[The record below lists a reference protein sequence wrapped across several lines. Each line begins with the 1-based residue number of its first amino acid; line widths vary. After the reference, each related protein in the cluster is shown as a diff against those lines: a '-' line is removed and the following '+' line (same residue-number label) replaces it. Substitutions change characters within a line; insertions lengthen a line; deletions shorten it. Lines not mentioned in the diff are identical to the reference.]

1 MRLDHGSLLVSD
13 VRRSVD
19 FYTGALGL
27 TEVPRPPTFDAPGAW
42 LAIGEAQQ
50 LHLVGEGEPGRT
62 QEMNPPWD
70 PAEVAIGYTNHLAF
84 QVEDLDAAL
93 ARARE
98 HGVEPAGEVFARGDG
113 VRRTFVTDPDGHVI
127 ELMETGVPVTGSEP
141 RLQVPRRS
149 G

>member
-13 VRRSVD
+13 VERAVR

-42 LAIGEAQQ
+42 LQVGDQQ
-50 LHLVGEGEPGRT
+50 IHLVGEGEPGRT
-62 QEMNPPWD
+62 RAMNPPWD
-70 PAEVAIGYTNHLAF
+70 PAEIAIGYTNHLALL
-84 QVEDLDAAL
+84 VDDLDAAL
-93 ARARE
+93 ERAAG

-127 ELMETGVPVTGSEP
+127 ELMETGVEVTGEEP
-141 RLQVPRRS
+141 RLVAPRRS

>member
-13 VRRSVD
+13 VERSLR

-27 TEVPRPPTFDAPGAW
+27 EQVPRPPTFDTPGAW
-42 LAIGEAQQ
+42 LAVGEQQQ
-50 LHLVGEGEPGRT
+50 LHLVGETEPGRT
-62 QEMNPPWD
+62 RELHPAYD
-70 PAEVAIGYTNHLAF
+70 PAEIAIGYGNHLAF
-84 QVEDLDAAL
+84 AVDDLDAAL
-93 ARARE
+93 ERARG

-127 ELMETGVPVTGSEP
+127 ELMQKGIAITGEEP
-141 RLQVPRRS
+141 RLKPPQR